1 MAGFGMM
8 LAGAAQGFGESIVEQ
23 ARAKREAALRQR
35 EREQE
40 RAWQV
45 EDRDRGYAE
54 DRGRE
59 DRGYARE
66 DSNIRMGADAL
77 EAVFGPGNEGG
88 AERIAQITD
97 FYISKGAPPHVA
109 AGLAGNF
116 MQESGTSINT
126 TAVGDNGNAFGAGQ
140 WNGPRRR
147 DLQAFAEENGLDV
160 NDLGTQLEFSWQ
172 EMQTTESSA
181 WEAIMGTETAEEAA
195 RVASEQYWRPGVP
208 HIERRQQ
215 YARTVYEAMS
225 NPEIPADVRERI
237 GNGLG
242 MDPAPA
248 DEEAESATAPTQP
261 EQAEPVEAAE
271 LSAGLDT
278 RLRRNGKLADT
289 TSIDGE
295 VDEDLLLEVKSEI
308 ARLMTEEGLNESQAE
323 IAVLQA
329 ITFTDVETSP
339 ATGQGWFDGRARPA
353 TTERQVTFD
362 YGTGAEPEPDRSQT
376 PEPAMPT
383 EPTIPGLGSGPVS
396 GPVEE
401 APRNAADR
409 VTGKVYRAPDG
420 RMVRWTGAGWEL
432 VNG

>member
-1 MAGFGMM
+1 MAGFDMILAGG
-8 LAGAAQGFGESIVEQ
+8 LAGAGDSIREQ
-23 ARAKREAALRQR
+23 ARAKREAALRAQ

-40 RAWQV
+40 RAWEV
-45 EDRDRGYAE
+45 EDRDRSYAE

-59 DRGYARE
+59 QRGYDRA

-77 EAVFGPGNEGG
+77 EAVFGPGNAGG

-116 MQESGTSINT
+116 MQESGPSINT

-147 DLQAFAEENGLDV
+147 ELQAYAQENGLDV

-172 EMQTTESSA
+172 EMQTTERSA

-195 RVASEQYWRPGVP
+195 RVASERYWRPGTP
-208 HIERRQQ
+208 HIERRQD
-215 YARTVYEAMS
+215 YARTVFEAMS

-242 MDPAPA
+242 MDPEPAPESEESAPA
-248 DEEAESATAPTQP
+248 QP
-261 EQAEPVEAAE
+261 ETSEPVEPAE

-278 RLRRNGKLADT
+278 RLRRNGKLADANGF
-289 TSIDGE
+289 DGE

-329 ITFTDVETSP
+329 ITFEEVEVSP
-339 ATGQGWFDGRARPA
+339 ARPA
-353 TTERQVTFD
+353 GIMNWSADPAVTERGAVRFD
-362 YGTGAEPEPDRSQT
+362 YGTGAEPEPDGSQQP
-376 PEPAMPT
+376 PEPDMPSDPGQPSLGGDPVAGPAMPA
-383 EPTIPGLGSGPVS
+383 PTDPAERVVGQVY
-396 GPVEE
+396 
-401 APRNAADR
+401 RNARGQLA
-409 VTGKVYRAPDG
+409 
-420 RMVRWTGAGWEL
+420 RWNGEGWEL